1 MARPGA
7 DGGVGMEDGRMSDI
21 TGGPAY
27 PVVGHMYD
35 KSTLGGQLAH
45 GMTLLDHF
53 AGLAMQGYL
62 TNIGI
67 VGGNA
72 PTDADIARYAY
83 QMAEAML
90 SAREIYMDGGI

>member
-1 MARPGA
+1 
-7 DGGVGMEDGRMSDI
+7 MSDI

-35 KSTLGGQLAH
+35 KSRLGGQLAH

-62 TNIGI
+62 INIGI

-72 PTDADIARYAY
+72 PTDVDVARYAY
-83 QMAEAML
+83 EMAEVML
-90 SAREIYMDGGI
+90 SARETYMDGNV